1 MTCIPTHH
9 LRICQHPDRLSYRS
23 LAPAPY
29 YLIRKTHT
37 MPIMTLS
44 QLKRK
49 AVRGASSHAPHFRL
63 LSADSGRSLDGN
75 SNNNITGSST
85 IDPPSSGSK
94 YNKKPR
100 PSSSRLLGSTNTIL
114 AILILVTQVMLFAY
128 LILHTK
134 VANSKDFNMPSL
146 TLPAEIDAFFTSSSD
161 NTSDGA
167 SSSSNDVDNKPSVEA
182 INEKPTKTN
191 QPKRIAPRAPIQSS
205 LAPFSKLLEINAK
218 ESSQHKVHLDLP

>member
-1 MTCIPTHH
+1 MPHTTPPHSRVQTASQKRKRLGNKFGTELPLTCIPTHH

-49 AVRGASSHAPHFRL
+49 AVRGASSHEPHFRL

-100 PSSSRLLGSTNTIL
+100 PSSSRLLGFLQI
-114 AILILVTQVMLFAY
+114 
-128 LILHTK
+128 
-134 VANSKDFNMPSL
+134 PS
-146 TLPAEIDAFFTSSSD
+146 
-161 NTSDGA
+161 
-167 SSSSNDVDNKPSVEA
+167 
-182 INEKPTKTN
+182 
-191 QPKRIAPRAPIQSS
+191 
-205 LAPFSKLLEINAK
+205 
-218 ESSQHKVHLDLP
+218 